1 LLDLRR
7 LDVIGRNVSCV
18 DLVEFCRNVAAD
30 TTPLASTQGYELSLR
45 QVSTVWPSRVMPA
58 HYSASSSI
66 LVQNTIEHRGG
77 KGNITI
83 KIDRRAIIEVRTKE
97 TRHKGLET

>member
-1 LLDLRR
+1 
-7 LDVIGRNVSCV
+7 
-18 DLVEFCRNVAAD
+18 
-30 TTPLASTQGYELSLR
+30 
-45 QVSTVWPSRVMPA
+45 MPA

-66 LVQNTIEHRGG
+66 PVQNAIEHRVG

-97 TRHKGLET
+97 ARHKGLET